1 MIAMRTRICLALALL
16 FALGGLPTQ
25 AQNSS
30 ASVLERKVTVTFN
43 QAPLESVR
51 RQYGVRIS
59 YSNTT
64 LDLSQPVTLSVQN
77 QSLRSVLNTVLAGK
91 NIGYELVGDQ
101 VVLHSITPSKPGP
114 DSGANTASKGASP
127 KVTAAASSTPS
138 KPTAS
143 SKPQPTKPLPSKKKA
158 PQVSAAVAANDT
170 AKSGTQSVQTAVP
183 TTSASVASVPS
194 GSVDTLTATASLDS
208 AAQLTT
214 PEIAA
219 EKKRRPTVNK
229 QVQVSFL
236 GPLGSNGLRSG
247 QTVNR
252 VWLNVLGGYS
262 AGVNGV
268 EVAGLFNVDRDSV
281 RGVQVAGLAN
291 VVGRNLTGFQG
302 AGLLNV
308 LGGTATGWQAAGLFN
323 VATRPI
329 SGAQTAGLFNYVGP
343 AKKAPQAAIDENNNA
358 KMPPGRPTM
367 QAAGLFNVALG
378 EVRGWQAAGLFNVG
392 GMVRGVQLAGLLNVA
407 DSVAGV
413 SIAPLN
419 FVRRGYHRFEVI
431 NTESWPVSASLK
443 LGGSPS
449 FYTFFAGAYD
459 GFGSRD
465 RRWGLGY
472 GVGTE
477 VFAKRRVSL
486 SLDAVAMH
494 VNEESRGWTEDL
506 NLHNQVRL
514 LVGFAPLKAGGRL
527 RLVAGPTVSV
537 LVTRRYDT
545 ERAQVYSSLLQNR
558 NLWLDDGSAS
568 TRVLGWVGYSIGVR
582 L

>member
-1 MIAMRTRICLALALL
+1 MRNRICLALALF

-43 QAPLESVR
+43 QAPLESVLRTLR

-59 YSNTT
+59 YSNTA

-77 QSLRSVLNTVLAGK
+77 QSLRFVLNIVLAGK

-101 VVLHSITPSKPGP
+101 VVLHSITPSKPGV
-114 DSGANTASKGASP
+114 DSGANAASKG
-127 KVTAAASSTPS
+127 TATKATATTSSTPS
-138 KPTAS
+138 KPQS
-143 SKPQPTKPLPSKKKA
+143 SKPLPSKKKA
-158 PQVSAAVAANDT
+158 PQASTAVAANDT
-170 AKSGTQSVQTAVP
+170 AKSGTQSVQTAAP
-183 TTSASVASVPS
+183 ATSASVASVPS
-194 GSVDTLTATASLDS
+194 GSVDTLTATASTDS
-208 AAQLTT
+208 TAQLAT
-214 PEIAA
+214 PEVAA
-219 EKKRRPTVNK
+219 EKTRRPTVTK

-252 VWLNVLGGYS
+252 VSLNVLGGYS

-268 EVAGLFNVDRDSV
+268 EAAGLFNVDRDSV

-308 LGGTATGWQAAGLFN
+308 LGGAGTGWQAAGLFN
-323 VATRPI
+323 VATRPV

-343 AKKAPQAAIDENNNA
+343 SKKAPQVATDENNDA
-358 KMPPGRPTM
+358 KMLPGRPTF

-378 EVRGWQAAGLFNVG
+378 EVRGAQAAGLFNVG

-419 FVRRGYHRFEVI
+419 FVRRGYHRVEVI

-449 FYTFFAGAYD
+449 FYTFFTGAYD

-477 VFAKRRVSL
+477 VFAQRRVSL
-486 SLDAVAMH
+486 SIDAVAMH

-506 NLHNQVRL
+506 NLHNQLRL
-514 LVGFAPLKAGGRL
+514 MVGFAPLKAGGRL
-527 RLVAGPTVSV
+527 RIVAGPTVSV
-537 LVTRRYDT
+537 LVTQRYDT

-558 NLWLDDGSAS
+558 SLWLDEGDTN
-568 TRVLGWVGYSIGVR
+568 TRVLGWIGYSVGVR